1 MLYPRNETLSGYGLD
16 ASWISWLK
24 MNIMTIALN
33 ATCYG
38 LFLSLIIITLYV
50 FFRQDLRNSRANQI
64 LLAVMLVM
72 ITISTSHLILNLL
85 YFFIELEPLAA
96 TYHDSNALLRRMNS
110 AQQLLRR
117 VAYLLSDIIVVWRA
131 WIIWKH
137 NVGVR
142 VFLSISIF
150 GTAVTSVI
158 LAVLDVLENEKGE
171 ALHPTL
177 EKNMLG
183 TFGLLVTNFGA
194 TALIAYKAWDYR
206 RHITAFLSESDTRT
220 KVQNVFILL
229 VESGVL
235 YCIYWSLML
244 VDDFGFFGN
253 FGVEWVQPHISGMYQ
268 TVIILLVGLQKTAS
282 ETILS
287 AEHRASSLSIAF
299 ARPAPTHS
307 LSRIEFEQ
315 PPSVPVNVHKKDVA
329 REFF

>member
-194 TALIAYKAWDYR
+194 TALIAYKA
-206 RHITAFLSESDTRT
+206 
-220 KVQNVFILL
+220 
-229 VESGVL
+229 
-235 YCIYWSLML
+235 
-244 VDDFGFFGN
+244 
-253 FGVEWVQPHISGMYQ
+253 
-268 TVIILLVGLQKTAS
+268 
-282 ETILS
+282 
-287 AEHRASSLSIAF
+287 
-299 ARPAPTHS
+299 
-307 LSRIEFEQ
+307 
-315 PPSVPVNVHKKDVA
+315 
-329 REFF
+329 